1 MNNQYP
7 QNMQLPPKQ
16 AQPEQLSILDI
27 NNEFQRLWFEHIIWT
42 KIVITSMA
50 NNSNDT
56 QIVTARLLKNPD
68 DFKDLFT
75 YFYGPEVGTK
85 FGNLLKEHLII
96 AADLVNAAKRNDT
109 NAMAMIERK
118 WYQNA
123 DDIAKLLSSINP
135 NWTENEIKQMMYAH
149 LNLVKQEAVAI
160 LTNNYAEMISIFDKM
175 EEQAL
180 NMSDMFF
187 EGIVKQ
193 FFSNPQRLHM

>member
-1 MNNQYP
+1 MNNQY
-7 QNMQLPPKQ
+7 QNNIQMPNQQENLT
-16 AQPEQLSILDI
+16 ILDI

-42 KIVITSMA
+42 KLTIMSMVDNIPDA
-50 NNSNDT
+50 

-68 DFKDLFT
+68 DFKELFT
-75 YFYGPEVGTK
+75 YFYGPEVGNK
-85 FGNLLKEHLII
+85 FGNLLKEHLVI
-96 AADLVNAAKRNDT
+96 AADLVNAAKKNDT

-118 WYQNA
+118 WFQNA
-123 DDIAKLLSSINP
+123 DDIAKFLASINP
-135 NWTENEIKQMMYAH
+135 NWTEEEVKQMMYAH

-160 LTNNYAEMISIFDKM
+160 LTHNYPEMISIFDKM

-193 FFSNPQRLHM
+193 FYNTQRLQM